1 MACCCVYTVEKLLN
15 VMLKMLLFCSR
26 LQVIHVSPFFHL
38 HVDLIPFLTYSFN
51 YIGQCFH
58 YVMREM
64 KNQCW

>member
-1 MACCCVYTVEKLLN
+1 MACCRVYTVEKLLN
-15 VMLKMLLFCSR
+15 VMFKMLLFCSR
-26 LQVIHVSPFFHL
+26 LQVIHVSSFL
-38 HVDLIPFLTYSFN
+38 YLGLIPFLTHSFN